1 MASFQK
7 FEQDL
12 VTSIFMSNGE
22 KNEKQEQH
30 FLIESQHQLL
40 NFCKYIGQNKPPS
53 FDMSK

>member
-1 MASFQK
+1 MASLQK

-12 VTSIFMSNGE
+12 VTSIFMSNRK

-30 FLIESQHQLL
+30 FLIESQLRLL
-40 NFCKYIGQNKPPS
+40 NFCKYIGHNKLPS